1 MPGGGGGPSRAETR
15 PPPGVSALL
24 GPYAGSARLSR
35 PPQPG
40 MSRHTRARVDTAE
53 PEPAGSGGPGRGC
66 LLAAFALASTLAALR
81 SCEDARKYVQ
91 KMDLHL
97 GLLWSR
103 LRATMSCRL
112 YLSLSVPFSLISPH
126 PHPCYLPANLPV
138 SASREKSRSRD
149 SRLGNLAKMSDQ
161 VSPPSLPPSLPL
173 PPCPLALKGSFME
186 AKRLRPETL
195 DTQSARAPHCAP
207 HSHPRAAT
215 ATRGLGPHPGRIPHA
230 GACAAWSLAATPRL
244 CILIIPSTHLEFASI
259 ASR

>member
-1 MPGGGGGPSRAETR
+1 MKRFVKRCKAAALRPQRRLQGALPVYAVGGGWGPSRAETR
-15 PPPGVSALL
+15 NSTPAGGRVSALL

-126 PHPCYLPANLPV
+126 PHPCYLPATLPV
-138 SASREKSRSRD
+138 SAESRKVAEP
-149 SRLGNLAKMSDQ
+149 RL
-161 VSPPSLPPSLPL
+161 
-173 PPCPLALKGSFME
+173 
-186 AKRLRPETL
+186 
-195 DTQSARAPHCAP
+195 
-207 HSHPRAAT
+207 
-215 ATRGLGPHPGRIPHA
+215 ATRQLG
-230 GACAAWSLAATPRL
+230 
-244 CILIIPSTHLEFASI
+244 
-259 ASR
+259 